1 MQASRVLGD
10 FVKKYIK
17 NTKTDEKQGAIALTK
32 KGNIDMMK
40 GVQYRK
46 DYL

>member
-1 MQASRVLGD
+1 MQASRALGD
-10 FVKKYIK
+10 FVKKYKKIG
-17 NTKTDEKQGAIALTK
+17 KTDEKQRPIALTK